1 MSDESRK
8 LRNWAHLR
16 FSIVGPLLAQPPD
29 RGELTQ
35 EIERLSQRSYPH
47 PTRHGEMIRFATSTI
62 ERWYYAALGNSDPI
76 AALSRKV
83 RTDAGIRKAID
94 EKQQE
99 ILKTQY
105 GDYPNWSVKLH
116 SDNLAA
122 YLKDCPELGTAPS
135 YDSVRRLMRS
145 KGWRKRRKPKTE
157 GQQRAALRLE
167 SREVRS
173 YESPFIHSLWH
184 LDFHECSRKV
194 VDSKGQWYKPKA
206 LCILDDRSRLCCHIQ
221 WYQGESADE
230 LIHGLIQAFQK
241 RGLPRSLMTDNG
253 SAMKAGETGNGLLGL
268 GIVHSKTLPYSPYV
282 NGKQESFWGKVEGR
296 LIAMLSNVK
305 HLTLENLNNFTQAW
319 AEVEYNRSVH
329 GEIEVSPIDRLLS
342 EKTVGRT
349 CPDTTV
355 LRRVFTIEA
364 TRTQRRS
371 DGTISVDGVRFEVP
385 SRMRH
390 FEKVTVRYRSWDL
403 SQVYLVDPK
412 EGQVIA
418 EIYPLDKAKNSRGLR
433 RQLDPEPDTV
443 ECAAADK
450 QDAIPPL
457 LRNILATYAATGLP
471 PAYIPKS
478 DKKEHDDV

>member
-1 MSDESRK
+1 MTVTSRK
-8 LRNWAHLR
+8 LKNWAHLR
-16 FSIVGPLLAQPPD
+16 FSIIGPLLAQPPE
-29 RGELTQ
+29 RGELAR
-35 EIERLSQRSYPH
+35 EIECLSQRSYPH
-47 PTRHGEMIRFATSTI
+47 PTRHGEMISFGSSTI
-62 ERWYYAALGNSDPI
+62 ERWFYVALGANDPI
-76 AALSRKV
+76 TALSRKV
-83 RTDAGIRKAID
+83 RTDAGMRKAIG

-105 GDYPNWSVKLH
+105 GDYPNWSVRLH

-122 YLKDCPELGTAPS
+122 YLKEHPELGTAPS
-135 YDSVRRLMRS
+135 YDSVRRLMLI

-157 GQQRAALRLE
+157 GQQRAMERLD

-173 YESPFIHSLWH
+173 YESQFIHGLWH

-194 VDSKGQWYKPKA
+194 VDAKGEWYKPKA

-230 LIHGLIQAFQK
+230 LIHGLVQAFQK

-253 SAMKAGETGNGLLGL
+253 SAMKAGETTNGLLGL

-282 NGKQESFWGKVEGR
+282 NGKQESFWGRVEGR

-319 AEVEYNRSVH
+319 AEVEYNRSIH
-329 GEIEVSPIDRLLS
+329 TEIEVSPIDRLLS

-403 SQVYLVDPK
+403 SQVYLVDSK

-418 EIYPLDKAKNSRGLR
+418 EIYPMDKLKNSRGLR
-433 RQLDPEPDTV
+433 RQLAPEPDMAP
-443 ECAAADK
+443 CAVADK
-450 QDAIPPL
+450 PDSIPPL

-471 PAYIPKS
+471 PAYIPKN
-478 DKKEHDDV
+478 DKENDDV

>member
-1 MSDESRK
+1 MPDESRK

-16 FSIVGPLLAQPPD
+16 FSIVGPLLAQPPE

-47 PTRHGEMIRFATSTI
+47 PTRHGDLISFAASTI

-83 RTDAGIRKAID
+83 RTDAGTRKAID
-94 EKQQE
+94 EKLQE

-105 GDYPNWSVKLH
+105 SSYPNWSVKLH

-122 YLKDCPELGTAPS
+122 YLKECPELGAGPS
-135 YDSVRRLMRS
+135 YDSVRRLMHI

-157 GQQRAALRLE
+157 GQQRAAERFE
-167 SREVRS
+167 AREVRS

-194 VDSKGQWYKPKA
+194 VDSKGEWYKPKA

-221 WYQGESADE
+221 WYQGESAED

-241 RGLPRSLMTDNG
+241 RGLPRSIMTDNG
-253 SAMKAGETGNGLLGL
+253 SAMKAGETGNGLHGL
-268 GIVHSKTLPYSPYV
+268 GIIHNKTLPYSPYI
-282 NGKQESFWGKVEGR
+282 NGKQESFWGNLEGR
-296 LIAMLSNVK
+296 LIAMLSNYK
-305 HLTLENLNNFTQAW
+305 YLTLENLNNFTQAW

-329 GEIEVSPIDRLLS
+329 SEIAVSPISRLLD

-349 CPDTTV
+349 CPDAAT

-364 TRTQRRS
+364 SRTQRRS
-371 DGTISVDGVRFEVP
+371 DGTISIDGIRFEVP

-390 FEKVTVRYRSWDL
+390 FEKLTVRYRSWDL

-412 EGQVIA
+412 EGQVVA
-418 EIYPLDKAKNSRGLR
+418 EIYPMDKANNSRGLR
-433 RQLDPEPDTV
+433 RQLDSEPDTV
-443 ECAAADK
+443 QCASSDK
-450 QDAIPPL
+450 QDSIPPL

-478 DKKEHDDV
+478 DKKEHDDA

>member
-16 FSIVGPLLAQPPD
+16 FSIVGPLLAQPPE

-47 PTRHGEMIRFATSTI
+47 PTRHGDVISFATSTI

-83 RTDAGIRKAID
+83 RIDAGTRKAID

-105 GDYPNWSVKLH
+105 GNYPNWSIKLH
-116 SDNLAA
+116 SDNLAV
-122 YLKDCPELGTAPS
+122 YLKEAPELGTAPS
-135 YDSVRRLMRS
+135 YDSVRRLMRI
-145 KGWRKRRKPKTE
+145 KGWHKRRKPKTE
-157 GQQRAALRLE
+157 GQQRAVERLE

-184 LDFHECSRKV
+184 LDFHECSRKA

-221 WYQGESADE
+221 WYMGESAEE

-241 RGLPRSLMTDNG
+241 RGLPRALMTDNG

-268 GIVHSKTLPYSPYV
+268 GIIHNKTLPYSPYI
-282 NGKQESFWGKVEGR
+282 NGKQESFWGKLEGR
-296 LIAMLSNVK
+296 LIAMLSNIK

-319 AEVEYNRSVH
+319 VEVEYNRSVH
-329 GEIEVSPIDRLLS
+329 VEIAMSPISRLLN

-349 CPDTTV
+349 CPDSAT

-364 TRTQRRS
+364 SRTQRRS
-371 DGTISVDGVRFEVP
+371 DGTISVDGIRFEVP

-390 FEKVTVRYRSWDL
+390 FEKLTVRYRSWDL

-412 EGQVIA
+412 GGQVIA

-443 ECAAADK
+443 QCAASDK
-450 QDAIPPL
+450 QDSIPPL

-471 PAYIPKS
+471 PAYIPKN

>member
-1 MSDESRK
+1 
-8 LRNWAHLR
+8 
-16 FSIVGPLLAQPPD
+16 
-29 RGELTQ
+29 
-35 EIERLSQRSYPH
+35 
-47 PTRHGEMIRFATSTI
+47 
-62 ERWYYAALGNSDPI
+62 
-76 AALSRKV
+76 
-83 RTDAGIRKAID
+83 
-94 EKQQE
+94 
-99 ILKTQY
+99 
-105 GDYPNWSVKLH
+105 
-116 SDNLAA
+116 
-122 YLKDCPELGTAPS
+122 
-135 YDSVRRLMRS
+135 
-145 KGWRKRRKPKTE
+145 
-157 GQQRAALRLE
+157 
-167 SREVRS
+167 
-173 YESPFIHSLWH
+173 
-184 LDFHECSRKV
+184 
-194 VDSKGQWYKPKA
+194 
-206 LCILDDRSRLCCHIQ
+206 
-221 WYQGESADE
+221 
-230 LIHGLIQAFQK
+230 
-241 RGLPRSLMTDNG
+241 
-253 SAMKAGETGNGLLGL
+253 MKAGETGNGLLGL

-296 LIAMLSNVK
+296 LIAMLSNFK

-329 GEIEVSPIDRLLS
+329 SEIEASPLDRLLS

-418 EIYPLDKAKNSRGLR
+418 EIYPMDKAKNSQGLR
-433 RQLDPEPDTV
+433 RQLAPEPDTV
-443 ECAAADK
+443 QCAGSDK
-450 QDAIPPL
+450 QDTIPPL

-471 PAYIPKS
+471 PAYIPKN